1 MVFVVCCLLYST
13 ELTFRPAP
21 PCMLYLPRRV
31 LVCTPT
37 PCCYMCW
44 FFPRPLQIISRP
56 SNPHRQLWLDGFQ
69 GRSLALDKVLDGYM
83 SVVDWPVAQFYKAR
97 FSCNIKLI
105 LLYIYVYVVGFSCGA
120 IPLPSNAAA
129 GGLLYCCTLVP
140 QARALCARS
149 ACHITSIS
157 CCTVGVIG

>member
-13 ELTFRPAP
+13 ELAFRPAP

-31 LVCTPT
+31 LICTPA

-105 LLYIYVYVVGFSCGA
+105 LLYICICSRFFMWCDSVAFERCCRWFA
-120 IPLPSNAAA
+120 L
-129 GGLLYCCTLVP
+129 LLYSG
-140 QARALCARS
+140 AAS
-149 ACHITSIS
+149 A
-157 CCTVGVIG
+157 GVMR